1 MTKEN
6 GVVIKTGESKAWVKT
21 IKSSACEGC
30 ASNGS
35 CEAGKEAE
43 VEAINTIGAKIGD
56 TVVVGFETGSLIKV
70 SMMLYLFP
78 VLAMIVGAVIGSKL
92 APVYNVDESI
102 MSAIFSF
109 SFFFLSFVCIRLTG
123 NLLSGNTKYQAQI
136 IKIRKNLPP
145 SSPASCQQ
153 A

>member
-21 IKSSACEGC
+21 IKRSECEGC
-30 ASNGS
+30 ASHDS
-35 CEAGKEAE
+35 CEAAKEAE

-92 APVYNVDESI
+92 APVYNIDESI

-109 SFFFLSFVCIRLTG
+109 SFFFLSFICIRLTSS
-123 NLLSGNTKYQAQI
+123 LLSGNTKYQAEI
-136 IKIRKNLPP
+136 IKIRKNLTQ
-145 SSPASCQQ
+145 SSPAS
-153 A
+153 